1 MLLLIRLFLI
11 CVATSVNAVQDL
23 GKCLD
28 MRPTVNYLNQTF
40 GE

>member
-11 CVATSVNAVQDL
+11 CVVTSVNAVQDQ